1 MWCTAPCRTTRSGSG
16 SPVPAAAVN
25 AAGGPVDA
33 VAGVVGEQTQEHLD
47 GLVAAGLE
55 GAKDA
60 QVDVQL
66 GEHRGHR
73 ARRQAP
79 QPGPVQHVQHLPAGR
94 GDVPGRHR
102 RHHHLSVRRV
112 AGARCRGR
120 VDGPQPTGVG
130 VHPVEQAAVHGLQV
144 RHVEPTTNPGTV
156 VAAAGTLAHRLP
168 PGGWFSG
175 DRRQGR
181 GAPLTVLNLQVNLR
195 SSRPRVNPAAPRR
208 SAPPPTVHPG
218 AHLTPLA

>member
-25 AAGGPVDA
+25 AAAGPVDA

-79 QPGPVQHVQHLPAGR
+79 QSGPVQHVQHLPAGS
-94 GDVPGRHR
+94 GDVPDRHR
-102 RHHHLSVRRV
+102 HHRPPIRRV
-112 AGARCRGR
+112 AGARRRGW
-120 VDGPQPTGVG
+120 VDGPQLTGVG
-130 VHPVEQAAVHGLQV
+130 VHPV
-144 RHVEPTTNPGTV
+144 
-156 VAAAGTLAHRLP
+156 
-168 PGGWFSG
+168 
-175 DRRQGR
+175 
-181 GAPLTVLNLQVNLR
+181 
-195 SSRPRVNPAAPRR
+195 
-208 SAPPPTVHPG
+208 
-218 AHLTPLA
+218 

>member
-1 MWCTAPCRTTRSGSG
+1 MRCTAPCRIARSGSG
-16 SPVPAAAVN
+16 SPVSQAAVS
-25 AAGGPVDA
+25 
-33 VAGVVGEQTQEHLD
+33 E
-47 GLVAAGLE
+47 
-55 GAKDA
+55 
-60 QVDVQL
+60 
-66 GEHRGHR
+66 
-73 ARRQAP
+73 
-79 QPGPVQHVQHLPAGR
+79 
-94 GDVPGRHR
+94 
-102 RHHHLSVRRV
+102 
-112 AGARCRGR
+112 
-120 VDGPQPTGVG
+120 G

-208 SAPPPTVHPG
+208 SARPPTVHPG